1 MKLAPLVLLLVP
13 AAAGARPEPDKAL
26 TYSIAVDGYA
36 SDGPADAKVTLVMA
50 QDYADPFSQRSRTTL
65 EDLRKKY
72 GNDLR
77 IVFRNMVVHPRNA
90 MASAL
95 ASCAALKQKAFD
107 AMEDKLWGQFGQRQ
121 WDLSDVDLGN
131 GPQKCWDTVEGCKG
145 VVGLANEVGLKIDRF
160 KADMRACVQIV
171 EDDMTDLKRFAV
183 GATPTFFING
193 RYLAGAQPTENFE
206 KLVDEELAKATDK
219 IKKGT
224 PKARYY
230 RTWVVDQGET
240 KVDQAGQP
248 TPPPAPPPVGIRPSR
263 PEPDRALTY
272 AIPVAGYPTQGPADA
287 LVTLVIAHDYA
298 DPYSHRNRDTLE
310 ALKKKYG
317 RDLRIVYRNLVVHPR
332 NAMAGA
338 LASCAAARQ
347 NKFDAMETELW
358 DGFAQRTIDLTD
370 VDQGNGPQKCYDLPE
385 GCPHVVGF
393 AKRIGLDVKR
403 FKADMKGAC
412 TKVVTDDMRELQTFA
427 LGATPSFFVNGRY
440 LSGAQPAATFE
451 ALIDEELAKATAAVK
466 AGVARA
472 RFYQTVVLG
481 KGQKQVTL
489 STQPAGGAPPYVPPR
504 RPEPDR
510 TKTYAVKVD
519 GYPAK
524 GPADA
529 KVTIVMFFDYA
540 TPYAE
545 RARATLDELM
555 QRYGKEL
562 RIVYRTRLVHPAN
575 AHAAALALC
584 AASRWGKTVVMDEAL
599 WERGYKTRNL
609 DQTTVQVGNDPQK
622 CWDTPDGCKSALAIA
637 KELGHDERQF
647 KNDMKSCVPTVE
659 ADDKDATTNLAVN
672 GTPTFFINGRWL
684 VGAQPVENFAQLVD
698 EELAKANDR
707 IKKGTPKA
715 RYYQSWIV
723 DKGDKQV
730 AP

>member
-1 MKLAPLVLLLVP
+1 MKLAPLVLLLLP
-13 AAAGARPEPDKAL
+13 ATAFARPDPDKAL
-26 TYSIAVDGYA
+26 TYSILVDGYA

-95 ASCAALKQKAFD
+95 ASCAAHKQRSFD

-121 WDLSDVDLGN
+121 WDVSDVDLGN
-131 GPQKCWDTVEGCKG
+131 GPQKCWDSVEGCKN
-145 VVGLANEVGLKIDRF
+145 VVGFANDLGLKVDRF
-160 KADMRACVQIV
+160 KADMRACVQVV

-183 GATPTFFING
+183 QATPTFFING
-193 RYLAGAQPTENFE
+193 RYLAGAQPMENFE
-206 KLVDEELAKATDK
+206 KIVDEELAKATDK

-224 PKARYY
+224 AKARYY
-230 RTWVVDQGET
+230 RTWIVDKGET
-240 KVDQAGQP
+240 KVDQAAQP
-248 TPPPAPPPVGIRPSR
+248 TPVPAPPPVGIRPPRR

-298 DPYSHRNRDTLE
+298 DPYSDRNRATLE
-310 ALKKKYG
+310 ELAKKYG
-317 RDLRIVYRNLVVHPR
+317 RELRIVYRNLVVHPR

-347 NKFDAMETELW
+347 NKFEPMETKLW
-358 DGFAQRTIDLTD
+358 EAFAQRTLDLTE
-370 VDQGNGPQKCYDLPE
+370 VDQGNGPQKCYEMAE
-385 GCPHVVGF
+385 GCPIVVGF
-393 AKRIGLDVKR
+393 AKGIGLDVNR

-412 TKVVTDDMRELQTFA
+412 VKVVNDDIRELQTFA

-440 LSGAQPAATFE
+440 LSGAQPTASFE

-466 AGVARA
+466 KGVARA
-472 RFYQTVVLG
+472 RFYQTVILG
-481 KGQKQVTL
+481 KGEKRVDL
-489 STQPAGGAPPYVPPR
+489 SAVQPVAPPTAIPPV

-510 TKTYAVKVD
+510 SKNYAVKVE
-519 GYPAK
+519 GYPSK

-545 RARATLDELM
+545 KARATLDELM

-562 RIVYRTRLVHPAN
+562 RIVYRTRLVHPMN

-584 AASRWGKTVVMDEAL
+584 AAHKSGKAVAMDDAL
-599 WERGYKTRNL
+599 WEKAFKARNF
-609 DQTTVQVGNDPQK
+609 DQTTDAFQQK
-622 CWDTPDGCKSALAIA
+622 CWDAPDGCRSAVAIA
-637 KELGHDERQF
+637 QELGHDPKRF
-647 KNDMKSCVPTVE
+647 KADMKSCVASVE
-659 ADDKDATTNLAVN
+659 ADDKDASNFSVN
-672 GTPTFFINGRWL
+672 ATPTFFINGRFMS
-684 VGAQPVENFAQLVD
+684 GAQPVESFAQIVD
-698 EELAKANDR
+698 DELAKATDR
-707 IKKGTPKA
+707 IKQGTPKA
-715 RYYQSWIV
+715 RYYKSWII

>member
-13 AAAGARPEPDKAL
+13 AVAAARPEPDRAV
-26 TYSIAVDGYA
+26 TYAIAVDGFA
-36 SDGPADAKVTLVMA
+36 SDGPTDAKVTLVMA

-95 ASCAALKQKAFD
+95 ASCAAQKQRTFD
-107 AMEDKLWGQFGQRQ
+107 AMEDKLWGQFAQRQ
-121 WDLSDVDLGN
+121 WDMSEVDLGN
-131 GPQKCWDTVEGCKG
+131 GPQKCWDTVEGCKN
-145 VVGLANEVGLKIDRF
+145 VVGFANDLGLTVDRF
-160 KADMRACVQIV
+160 KADMRACVQVV
-171 EDDMTDLKRFAV
+171 EDDMTDLKKFAV

-206 KLVDEELAKATDK
+206 KIVDEELAKANDK

-224 PKARYY
+224 SKARYY
-230 RTWVVDQGET
+230 RTWIVDKGAT
-240 KVDQAGQP
+240 KVDQTAQP
-248 TPPPAPPPVGIRPSR
+248 TTPTNPMPPMGYRPSR

-272 AIPVAGYPTQGPADA
+272 AIPVAGHPTQGPADA

-298 DPYSHRNRDTLE
+298 DPYSHKNRATLE
-310 ALKKKYG
+310 ELKKKYG

-338 LASCAAARQ
+338 LASCAANRQ
-347 NKFDAMETELW
+347 NRFEPMETKLW
-358 DGFAQRTIDLTD
+358 EAFAQRTLDLSD
-370 VDQGNGPQKCYDLPE
+370 VDLGNGPQKCWDMAE
-385 GCPHVVGF
+385 GCPIVVGF
-393 AKRIGLDVKR
+393 AKSLGFDVNR
-403 FKADMKGAC
+403 FKADMKGRC
-412 TKVVTDDMRELQTFA
+412 MKLVTDDMRELQTFA
-427 LGATPSFFVNGRY
+427 LGATPSFFINGRY
-440 LSGAQPAATFE
+440 LSGAQPTASFE

-466 AGVARA
+466 KGGSRA
-472 RFYQTVVLG
+472 RFYQTVILG
-481 KGQKQVTL
+481 KGEKQVTL
-489 STQPAGGAPPYVPPR
+489 NQQPSSGAPPYVPPR
-504 RPEPDR
+504 RPEPDHAR
-510 TKTYAVKVD
+510 NYAVKVD
-519 GYPAK
+519 GYPSK

-545 RARATLDELM
+545 KVRSVLDELL
-555 QRYGKEL
+555 QRYRNEL

-584 AASRWGKTVVMDEAL
+584 AAHKSGKAVAMDDAL
-599 WERGYKTRNL
+599 WEKAFKARNF
-609 DQTTVQVGNDPQK
+609 DPTTDANQQK
-622 CWDTPDGCKSALAIA
+622 CWDAPEGCKAAVAIA
-637 KELGHDERQF
+637 QDLGLDAKRF
-647 KNDMKSCVPTVE
+647 KADMKSCVATVD
-659 ADDKDATTNLAVN
+659 ADDKEASTSFLVN
-672 GTPTFFINGRWL
+672 ATPTFFINGRWL
-684 VGAQPVENFAQLVD
+684 AGAQPVESFAQIID
-698 EELAKANDR
+698 DELAKANDR

-715 RYYQSWIV
+715 RYYKSWIV

-730 AP
+730 TP

>member
-13 AAAGARPEPDKAL
+13 ATAVARPEPDKAL

-36 SDGPADAKVTLVMA
+36 SDGPVDAKVTLVMA
-50 QDYADPFSQRSRTTL
+50 QDYADPFSQRSRNTL
-65 EDLRKKY
+65 EELRKKY

-107 AMEDKLWGQFGQRQ
+107 TMEEKLWGQFGQRQ
-121 WDLSDVDLGN
+121 WDLSDIDLGN
-131 GPQKCWDTVEGCKG
+131 GPQKCWDTVEGCKN
-145 VVGLANEVGLKIDRF
+145 VVGFATEAGLKVDRF
-160 KADMRACVQIV
+160 KADMRACVQTV
-171 EDDMTDLKRFAV
+171 EDDMTDLKKFAV
-183 GATPTFFING
+183 QATPTFFING
-193 RYLAGAQPTENFE
+193 RHLAGAQPTQNFE
-206 KLVDEELAKATDK
+206 TIVDEELAKANER

-224 PKARYY
+224 AKARYY
-230 RTWVVDQGET
+230 RTWVVDKGEK
-240 KVDQAGQP
+240 KVDQTAQP
-248 TPPPAPPPVGIRPSR
+248 TPVPAPPPVGIRPSR

-298 DPYSHRNRDTLE
+298 DPYSNKNRDTLAE
-310 ALKKKYG
+310 LAKKYG

-338 LASCAAARQ
+338 LASCAAHRQ
-347 NKFDAMETELW
+347 TKFEPMETKLW
-358 DGFAQRTIDLTD
+358 EAFAQRSLDLTD
-370 VDQGNGPQKCYDLPE
+370 VDQGNGPQKCYDMPE
-385 GCPHVVGF
+385 GCPIVVGF
-393 AKRIGLDVKR
+393 AKSLGLDVNR

-412 TKVVTDDMRELQTFA
+412 VKIVADDMRELQTFA
-427 LGATPSFFVNGRY
+427 LGATPSFFINGRY
-440 LSGAQPAATFE
+440 LSGAQPTASFE

-466 AGVARA
+466 KGVARA
-472 RFYQTVVLG
+472 RFYQTIVLG

-489 STQPAGGAPPYVPPR
+489 NTPPTGGAPSPR

-510 TKTYAVKVD
+510 TKNYAVKVD
-519 GYPAK
+519 GYPSK

-555 QRYGKEL
+555 QRYGNEL
-562 RIVYRTRLVHPAN
+562 RIVYRTRLVHPTN

-584 AASRWGKTVVMDEAL
+584 AAHKTGKAVAMDEAL
-599 WERGYKTRNL
+599 WEKAFKARNF
-609 DQTTVQVGNDPQK
+609 DQTTDANQQK
-622 CWDTPDGCKSALAIA
+622 CWDAPEGCKAAVAIA
-637 KELGHDERQF
+637 QDLGHDPKRF
-647 KNDMKSCVPTVE
+647 KADMKSCVATVE
-659 ADDKDATTNLAVN
+659 ADDKDASTNFWVT

-698 EELAKANDR
+698 EELAKATDR

-715 RYYQSWIV
+715 RYYKTWIV